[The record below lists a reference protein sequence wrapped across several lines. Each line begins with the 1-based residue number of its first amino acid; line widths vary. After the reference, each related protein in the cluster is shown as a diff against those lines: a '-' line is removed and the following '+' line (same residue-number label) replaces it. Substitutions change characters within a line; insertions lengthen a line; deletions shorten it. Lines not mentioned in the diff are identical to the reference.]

1 MITDIFSRR
10 YSKYKIRDQY
20 YEEDRRFL
28 NQASTILLSGRFW
41 DGSITEKITDH
52 AESSFKQAHDT
63 LSLELGQEFLSD
75 RWLFHTTE
83 FNGKK
88 ITNSYKN
95 SYATIC
101 KNFLVKIPSDMLLGD
116 AWVKDRISLI
126 EIAFAL
132 REKQLAL
139 ADIELPQKIR
149 DAERSEAIRP
159 RSSLP
164 RVPGSRVDAIKA
176 MHQRRRDVFAEL
188 VSELNERMR
197 LALYKLTYNNG
208 LIQISDDEL
217 TATEI
222 EKPFWSLISRSP
234 WENVDIQMKEAID
247 CRDTGDRMAAFH
259 AVSALESCIKIIS
272 QSKGWTTGK
281 EKGAANFV
289 DNLVSKKNGAFISVW
304 ESEVLKSLFSNVR
317 NPFAHGAGSSEMPT
331 LTAEQTNWTIETA
344 MTWVKSLIRRL

>member
-1 MITDIFSRR
+1 MITDVFPRR
-10 YSKYKIRDQY
+10 YSKTKIRDQY

-28 NQASTILLSGRFW
+28 NQASTIMLSGRLW
-41 DGSITEKITDH
+41 DGGITEKVTDH
-52 AESSFKQAHDT
+52 AENSFKQAHDT
-63 LSLELGQEFLSD
+63 LALELGVEFLSD
-75 RWLFHTTE
+75 RWIFRTTE
-83 FNGKK
+83 YNGNK
-88 ITNSYKN
+88 TTQSYKN

-101 KNFLVKIPSDMLLGD
+101 KNFLIKAPSDLSLGD
-116 AWVKDRISLI
+116 AWVKDRIGLI
-126 EIAFAL
+126 EIAFSL

-149 DAERSEAIRP
+149 DAERAATMMPSP
-159 RSSLP
+159 RVI
-164 RVPGSRVDAIKA
+164 RVPGNRVEAIKT
-176 MHQRRRDVFAEL
+176 MHQRRREVFSEL
-188 VSELNERMR
+188 VIELNERMK

-217 TATEI
+217 TSSEI
-222 EKPFWSLISRSP
+222 EEPFWPLISQSP

-272 QSKGWTTGK
+272 QSKGWSTGK

-289 DNLVSKKNGAFISVW
+289 DNLVSKNNGGFISVW

-331 LTAEQTNWTIETA
+331 LTVEQTNWTIETA
-344 MTWVKSLIRRL
+344 MTWIKSLIRRL